1 MDIFLARQPIFDKK
15 NKIIAYELLFRTGML
30 NKYNSVDGDNA
41 TIEVIKNTL
50 FNFGIEKIAKSKKV
64 FINFTENILKSN
76 ILDLLSPEYVV
87 VEILEDIEPTL
98 EIINICKKLK
108 EMKYTIALDDFV
120 FHNKYKSLMEFVDI
134 IKVDFRITKGEERK
148 EVIKKIKNKNI
159 KFLAEKVE
167 TIEEFND
174 AVKYGYSYF
183 QGYYLSKP
191 IVISGKKIPEN
202 KIIHMRLLEELNS
215 KDFSL
220 EKVEE
225 LIKKDISLSY
235 KLLRIVNSAE
245 FGLKHKVTSIKQAL
259 SYTGEIQVK
268 KWLYLVSIKAIG
280 DDRPDFIIFES
291 LARAKFSELI
301 FLKTRFRK
309 DSFNAYLIGMLS
321 LVDVILEKPIDE
333 ILEEILVDEEVKSA
347 LIGEKNNKYGFL
359 LSLILNYEQGK
370 IDKIFELME
379 YFDISTDE
387 LRSSYMK
394 AIEWSHSNNL

>member
-15 NKIIAYELLFRTGML
+15 NKIIAYELLFRTGIL

-134 IKVDFRITKGEERK
+134 IKVDFRITNGEERK

-191 IVISGKKIPEN
+191 VVISGKKIPEN

-291 LARAKFSELI
+291 LARAKFGELI
-301 FLKTRFRK
+301 FLKTRFK
-309 DSFNAYLIGMLS
+309 NDSFNAYLTGMLS

-379 YFDISTDE
+379 YFNISTDE
-387 LRSSYMK
+387 LRSSYME
-394 AIEWSHSNNL
+394 AIEWSHRNNL

>member
-50 FNFGIEKIAKSKKV
+50 FNFGIEKIAKNKKV

-87 VEILEDIEPTL
+87 VEILENIEPTL

-108 EMKYTIALDDFV
+108 EIKYTIALDDFV

-387 LRSSYMK
+387 LRSSYME

>member
-1 MDIFLARQPIFDKK
+1 MDIFLARQPIFDKR

-50 FNFGIEKIAKSKKV
+50 FNFGIEKIAKNKKL
-64 FINFTENILKSN
+64 FINFTESILKSN
-76 ILDLLSPEYVV
+76 ILDLLYPEYVV

-98 EIINICKKLK
+98 EIIDICRKLK

-120 FHNKYKSLMEFVDI
+120 FHDKYKSLMEFVDI

-347 LIGEKNNKYGFL
+347 LIGEKNNKYGLL

-379 YFDISTDE
+379 YFNINADE
-387 LRSSYMK
+387 LRRSYMK

>member
-134 IKVDFRITKGEERK
+134 IKVDFRITNGEERK

-191 IVISGKKIPEN
+191 VVISGKKIPEN

-291 LARAKFSELI
+291 LARAKFGELI
-301 FLKTRFRK
+301 FLKTRFK
-309 DSFNAYLIGMLS
+309 NDSFNAYLTGMLS

-333 ILEEILVDEEVKSA
+333 ILEEILVDEDVRSA

-379 YFDISTDE
+379 YFNISTDE
-387 LRSSYMK
+387 LRSSYME
-394 AIEWSHSNNL
+394 AIEWSHRNNL

>member
-191 IVISGKKIPEN
+191 VVISGKKIPEN

-379 YFDISTDE
+379 YFNISTDE
-387 LRSSYMK
+387 LRSSYME

>member
-50 FNFGIEKIAKSKKV
+50 FNFGIEKIAKNKKV

-108 EMKYTIALDDFV
+108 EIKYTIALDDFV

-191 IVISGKKIPEN
+191 VVISGKKIPEN

-387 LRSSYMK
+387 LRSSYME

>member
-1 MDIFLARQPIFDKK
+1 MDIFLARQPIFDKR

-98 EIINICKKLK
+98 EIINICRKLK

-120 FHNKYKSLMEFVDI
+120 FHEKYKSLMEFVDI

-148 EVIKKIKNKNI
+148 EVIKKIKNKKIN
-159 KFLAEKVE
+159 FLAEKVE
-167 TIEEFND
+167 TIKEFND

-191 IVISGKKIPEN
+191 VVISGKKIPEN

-291 LARAKFSELI
+291 LARAKFGELI
-301 FLKTRFRK
+301 FLKTRFK
-309 DSFNAYLIGMLS
+309 NDSFNAYLIGMLS

-379 YFDISTDE
+379 YFNISTDE
-387 LRSSYMK
+387 LRSSYME
-394 AIEWSHSNNL
+394 AIEWSHRNNL

>member
-134 IKVDFRITKGEERK
+134 IKVDFRITNGEERK

-291 LARAKFSELI
+291 LARAKFGELI
-301 FLKTRFRK
+301 FLKTRFK
-309 DSFNAYLIGMLS
+309 NDSFNAYLTGMLS

-333 ILEEILVDEEVKSA
+333 ILEEILVDEDVRSA

-379 YFDISTDE
+379 YFNISTDE
-387 LRSSYMK
+387 LRSSYME
-394 AIEWSHSNNL
+394 AIEWSHRNNL

>member
-1 MDIFLARQPIFDKK
+1 
-15 NKIIAYELLFRTGML
+15 ML

-50 FNFGIEKIAKSKKV
+50 FNFGIEKIAKNKKV

-87 VEILEDIEPTL
+87 VEILENIEPTL

-120 FHNKYKSLMEFVDI
+120 FHDKYKSLMEFVDI

-167 TIEEFND
+167 TIKEFND

-191 IVISGKKIPEN
+191 VVISGKKIPEN

-387 LRSSYMK
+387 LRSSYME

>member
-15 NKIIAYELLFRTGML
+15 NKIIAYELLFRTGIL

-108 EMKYTIALDDFV
+108 EIKYTIALDDFV

-387 LRSSYMK
+387 LRSSYME

>member
-50 FNFGIEKIAKSKKV
+50 FNFGIEKIAKNKKV

-108 EMKYTIALDDFV
+108 EIKYTIALDDFV

-191 IVISGKKIPEN
+191 VVISGKKIPEN

-359 LSLILNYEQGK
+359 LSLILNYEEGK

-387 LRSSYMK
+387 LRSSYME

>member
-87 VEILEDIEPTL
+87 VEILENIEPTL

-108 EMKYTIALDDFV
+108 EIKYTIALDDFV

-167 TIEEFND
+167 TIKEFND

-291 LARAKFSELI
+291 LARAKFGELI
-301 FLKTRFRK
+301 FLKTRFK
-309 DSFNAYLIGMLS
+309 NDSFNAYLTGMLS

-379 YFDISTDE
+379 YFNISTDE
-387 LRSSYMK
+387 LRSSYME
-394 AIEWSHSNNL
+394 AIEWSHRNNL